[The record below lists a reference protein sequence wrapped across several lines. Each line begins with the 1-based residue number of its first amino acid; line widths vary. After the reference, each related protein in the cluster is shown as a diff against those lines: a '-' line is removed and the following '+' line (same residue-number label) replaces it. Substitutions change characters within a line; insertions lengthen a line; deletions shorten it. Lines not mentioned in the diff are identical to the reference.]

1 MVTAFVCFDPSLIP
15 TLFYE
20 SWKLMADSNSLT
32 PVKEIMSK
40 VLIFVNPD
48 TTVHQVAKMMNEGGI
63 RAIFIKE
70 QEKFV
75 GIITDRDFAT
85 KVAVNKLPFDTPVKN
100 IMSSPIITV
109 DYKEPMSIAAKLMG
123 DKKIR
128 KLAVTDNGKIVGIL
142 RAIDFVKYHEP

>member
-1 MVTAFVCFDPSLIP
+1 MD
-15 TLFYE
+15 
-20 SWKLMADSNSLT
+20 DSNSLT
-32 PVKEIMSK
+32 LVKEIMSK
-40 VLIFVNPD
+40 VLIFVNSD
-48 TTVHQVAKMMNEGGI
+48 TTAHQVAKMMNEGGI

-85 KVAVNKLPFDTPVKN
+85 KVAVNKLPFNTPVKN

-109 DYKEPMSIAAKLMG
+109 DYKESMSIAAKLMG
-123 DKKIR
+123 DSKIR

>member
-1 MVTAFVCFDPSLIP
+1 
-15 TLFYE
+15 
-20 SWKLMADSNSLT
+20 MADSNSLT
-32 PVKEIMSK
+32 PVKEIMTK
-40 VLIFVNPD
+40 VLIFVNPE
-48 TTVHQVAKMMNEGGI
+48 TTAHQVAKMMNQGGI
-63 RAIFIKE
+63 SAIFIKE

-100 IMSSPIITV
+100 IMSSPITTV
-109 DYKEPMSIAAKLMG
+109 DYNESISVAAKLMG

>member
-1 MVTAFVCFDPSLIP
+1 
-15 TLFYE
+15 
-20 SWKLMADSNSLT
+20 MAETNSST
-32 PVKEIMSK
+32 PVSNIMSK

-48 TTVHQVAKMMNEGGI
+48 TTAHQVSKMMKEGGI
-63 RAIFIKE
+63 SAIFIKDD
-70 QEKFV
+70 EKFI

-109 DYKEPMSIAAKLMG
+109 DFKEPISIAAKLMG

-128 KLAVTDNGKIVGIL
+128 KLAVTENEKIVGIL
-142 RAIDFVKYHEP
+142 RAIDFVKYHET

>member
-1 MVTAFVCFDPSLIP
+1 
-15 TLFYE
+15 
-20 SWKLMADSNSLT
+20 MADSNSLT

-48 TTVHQVAKMMNEGGI
+48 TTAHQVAKMMNEGGI

>member
-1 MVTAFVCFDPSLIP
+1 MT
-15 TLFYE
+15 
-20 SWKLMADSNSLT
+20 DSNSLT

-48 TTVHQVAKMMNEGGI
+48 TTAHQVAKMMNEGDL

-85 KVAVNKLPFDTPVKN
+85 KVAVNKLPFDTPAKN

-123 DKKIR
+123 DNKIR
-128 KLAVTDNGKIVGIL
+128 KLAVTENGKIVGIL

>member
-1 MVTAFVCFDPSLIP
+1 
-15 TLFYE
+15 
-20 SWKLMADSNSLT
+20 MADSNSLT

-40 VLIFVNPD
+40 VLIFVNSD
-48 TTVHQVAKMMNEGGI
+48 TTAHQVAKMMNEGDI

-109 DYKEPMSIAAKLMG
+109 DYKESMSIAAKLMG
-123 DKKIR
+123 DNKIR

-142 RAIDFVKYHEP
+142 RAIDFVKYHES